1 MRPVSRRT
9 FLKTKGAVFAFPA
22 ILRAQAGAPSTQQPK
37 LDMEIKRIGSEPS
50 LKVQPNVL
58 PVMDALTLYSN
69 DLIRRTPSTAVSR
82 LSPALEPLGIP
93 TRDRLNG
100 YTHSYDFAEA
110 ADAGIEKATGLERF
124 N

>member
-1 MRPVSRRT
+1 
-9 FLKTKGAVFAFPA
+9 
-22 ILRAQAGAPSTQQPK
+22 
-37 LDMEIKRIGSEPS
+37 MEIKRIGSEPS

-69 DLIRRTPSTAVSR
+69 HLIRRTPSAAVSR
-82 LSPALEPLGIP
+82 LSIP

-100 YTHSYDFAEA
+100 YTHSYNFAEA